1 MFIHGKG
8 FKRPNG
14 DDLTDLTYDFS
25 KVKVLMFLECVLQL
39 SYNIKRSAATAKLSS
54 SKYFAMLDMLREFTA
69 KQRDVQVNRAKA
81 SAL

>member
-54 SKYFAMLDMLREFTA
+54 SIFHTFSKYYSRNTNNLFDLMCIA
-69 KQRDVQVNRAKA
+69 
-81 SAL
+81 